1 MDAQHIE
8 RLKQRIARVGE
19 ESQGAPPLRRPPST
33 FVAVVAL
40 AWTCYARCRPFPADD
55 DVFLFFFADVR
66 DRLDPP
72 AGADYFSACISRCLA
87 RVPALAAAARA
98 LAAAASAAQGAVREV
113 TEDPLAG
120 WEFATTPS
128 EVPMDRLMNVSG
140 SPGFRV
146 YEAADF
152 G

>member
-87 RVPALAAAARA
+87 RLPARELRGAPA

-113 TEDPLAG
+113 AEDPLAG
-120 WEFATTPS
+120 WEFARTPTRS
-128 EVPMDRLMNVSG
+128 PWTG
-140 SPGFRV
+140 S
-146 YEAADF
+146 
-152 G
+152 

>member
-87 RVPALAAAARA
+87 RLPA